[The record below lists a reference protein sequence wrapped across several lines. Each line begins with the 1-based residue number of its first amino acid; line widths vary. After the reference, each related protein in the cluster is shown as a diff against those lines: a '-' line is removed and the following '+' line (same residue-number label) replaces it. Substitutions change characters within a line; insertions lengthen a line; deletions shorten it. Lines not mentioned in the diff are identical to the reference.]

1 MMALVSEVANH
12 NRARSVSATSLANAS
27 NRLQR
32 ASPFA
37 GVQGQSPWRVS
48 GQRPDAPCPIRHG
61 APVEGVLPGGNSW
74 RRRCRVIRESLMS
87 ETTPAPQ
94 PGTPA
99 QQPPLVVNIQYVK
112 DLSFEVPGAP
122 NIYTTLRQQPQVAI
136 NLDVQAR
143 RIVEGGPNYEVTL
156 MIRAEATD
164 GAPGQGDGQT
174 PPPVVFIAE
183 LTYGGVFTLTGLPD
197 NAIEPV
203 LLVECP
209 RILFPFAR
217 NILADV
223 SRDGGFPPVLLQPID
238 FVQLWQSRRA
248 RQAAAGTA

>member
-1 MMALVSEVANH
+1 M
-12 NRARSVSATSLANAS
+12 
-27 NRLQR
+27 
-32 ASPFA
+32 
-37 GVQGQSPWRVS
+37 
-48 GQRPDAPCPIRHG
+48 
-61 APVEGVLPGGNSW
+61 LPGGIPVAPWASSQT
-74 RRRCRVIRESLMS
+74 ESGMS

-94 PGTPA
+94 PAAAQTP
-99 QQPPLVVNIQYVK
+99 PPLVVNIQYVK

-122 NIYTTLRQQPQVAI
+122 TIYTTLRAQPQVAI

-143 RIVEGGPNYEVTL
+143 RIVEGGNNYEVTL

-164 GAPGQGDGQT
+164 PNAQSNGQVPAT
-174 PPPVVFIAE
+174 VVFIAE
-183 LTYGGVFTLTGLPD
+183 LTYAGVFTLTGLPD
-197 NAIEPV
+197 NAVEPV

-223 SRDGGFPPVLLQPID
+223 TRDGGFPPVLLQPID

-248 RQAAAGTA
+248 QQARAAAPETPTA

>member
-1 MMALVSEVANH
+1 M
-12 NRARSVSATSLANAS
+12 
-27 NRLQR
+27 
-32 ASPFA
+32 
-37 GVQGQSPWRVS
+37 
-48 GQRPDAPCPIRHG
+48 
-61 APVEGVLPGGNSW
+61 LPGGSPKSAAGADQM
-74 RRRCRVIRESLMS
+74 ESHMS

-94 PGTPA
+94 PAMPA
-99 QQPPLVVNIQYVK
+99 NVPLVVNIQYVK

-122 NIYTTLRQQPQVAI
+122 AIYTTLRAQPQVAI

-143 RIVEGGPNYEVTL
+143 RITEGGNQYEVTL

-164 GAPGQGDGQT
+164 PTPQAAGQTGGQT
-174 PPPVVFIAE
+174 PPSVVFIAE
-183 LTYGGVFTLTGLPD
+183 LAYSGVFTLSGLPD

-209 RILFPFAR
+209 RLLFPFAR

-223 SRDGGFPPVLLQPID
+223 SREGGFPPVLLQPID

-248 RQAAAGTA
+248 QQAKPPPAA